1 MSRIFAL
8 LFQSKHTLY
17 PTTIPSDTV
26 KQQVLLFNNLQVSP
40 SQPSN
45 AWLHSRASKMFLRP
59 AQLQRGEKA
68 IRISDLW
75 DNKVLKDHDMVDRV
89 MSPNSPRTKR
99 FFPTSTA
106 AAAHLPAFSIPETS
120 VYIVL
125 TTDRAGLILMV

>member
-1 MSRIFAL
+1 
-8 LFQSKHTLY
+8 
-17 PTTIPSDTV
+17 
-26 KQQVLLFNNLQVSP
+26 
-40 SQPSN
+40 
-45 AWLHSRASKMFLRP
+45 MFLRP

-75 DNKVLKDHDMVDRV
+75 DNKVPKDHDMVDRV

-99 FFPTSTA
+99 FFPTST